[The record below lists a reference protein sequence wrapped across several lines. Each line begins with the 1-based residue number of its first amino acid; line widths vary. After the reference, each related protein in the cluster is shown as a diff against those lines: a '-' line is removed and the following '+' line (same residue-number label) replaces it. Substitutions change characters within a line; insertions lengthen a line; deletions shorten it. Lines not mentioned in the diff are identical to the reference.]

1 MPHNERRS
9 VTEALARYAK
19 QLQLAAPD
27 AMRPRRHLDNV
38 TEMAIATNGHLRPVY
53 ASGPMARS
61 RRCALKARRTT
72 WLRLS
77 NLSAQK
83 RFSARS
89 SARVNR
95 TVTFAV
101 APEPDFREAFA
112 VHLDREGQAHS
123 IVKFLNNLL
132 LLAGVVHFNP
142 VPVRVAEIDLLD
154 PIRPESNGARCA
166 LQVFVGDARLC

>member
-1 MPHNERRS
+1 MHG
-9 VTEALARYAK
+9 K

-27 AMRPRRHLDNV
+27 AMRQKRYLDNV

-95 TVTFAV
+95 RV
-101 APEPDFREAFA
+101 AYAPSHRSRIFGKRSLFI
-112 VHLDREGQAHS
+112 LIEGQAHS

-154 PIRPESNGARCA
+154 PIRPE
-166 LQVFVGDARLC
+166 

>member
-27 AMRPRRHLDNV
+27 AMRQKRYLDNV

-112 VHLDREGQAHS
+112 VHLDRGTSPFHRK
-123 IVKFLNNLL
+123 IFK
-132 LLAGVVHFNP
+132 
-142 VPVRVAEIDLLD
+142 
-154 PIRPESNGARCA
+154 
-166 LQVFVGDARLC
+166 